1 MDSVT
6 SKDMPI
12 PVLISMTRHGAEL
25 ARQLIAAHD
34 LSWHARTDSFDAGDI
49 MPDHVFD
56 KTVPHIQDC
65 FAAGFPV
72 IGICSAGI
80 LIRAIAGQLADKW
93 AEPPVISIADDGS
106 SVIPLLGGHHGGNML
121 AQMLAQSTGG
131 NAAVT
136 TAGDIRLGVSL
147 DQPPMPFVLADPSGA
162 ASIMARLNDG
172 ATFRLM
178 SDLPDDHYSDI
189 AAAWHDWLAP
199 MSRQSGIKPSAE
211 DAEISIILSLRPQP
225 SSPHALIY
233 HPRLACLGVGA
244 SRHCPPDE
252 MAELVSGLLADHDLS
267 PHIIAG
273 IYSVDLKAD
282 EPAMLELANDLNV
295 PLRFYPAAYLEMET
309 PRVAEP
315 SQVVF
320 DEIGTHSVAEAS
332 ALAAAGADGVMIAG
346 KRKTAHAT
354 AALAISPDS
363 VKQGQN
369 STPRGQVM
377 LVGIGPGQSAWRTP
391 EATAMIRNADELVG
405 YHLYIDLLGAIAA
418 DKPRADYAL
427 GQEEDRCRY
436 ALEEAGKG
444 RNMAIICSGDAGIY
458 AMGALV
464 FELLDRD
471 QNDGGVSDA
480 ARRVAV
486 GSAPGVS
493 ALQAAAARSGALL
506 GHDFCTISL
515 SDLLTPWE
523 HIENRIHAAAKGD
536 FVIAFYNPVSRRRR
550 IGLAKARDILL
561 QHRPADTPVVLA
573 SNLGRPEEQVHY
585 RTLAEL
591 EVDEVDMLTVVMV
604 GSSASKCFQR
614 GTGKAVYTPRGYAK
628 RIDENKHNT

>member
-1 MDSVT
+1 
-6 SKDMPI
+6 
-12 PVLISMTRHGAEL
+12 
-25 ARQLIAAHD
+25 
-34 LSWHARTDSFDAGDI
+34 
-49 MPDHVFD
+49 
-56 KTVPHIQDC
+56 
-65 FAAGFPV
+65 
-72 IGICSAGI
+72 
-80 LIRAIAGQLADKW
+80 
-93 AEPPVISIADDGS
+93 
-106 SVIPLLGGHHGGNML
+106 
-121 AQMLAQSTGG
+121 
-131 NAAVT
+131 
-136 TAGDIRLGVSL
+136 
-147 DQPPMPFVLADPSGA
+147 
-162 ASIMARLNDG
+162 
-172 ATFRLM
+172 
-178 SDLPDDHYSDI
+178 
-189 AAAWHDWLAP
+189 
-199 MSRQSGIKPSAE
+199 
-211 DAEISIILSLRPQP
+211 
-225 SSPHALIY
+225 
-233 HPRLACLGVGA
+233 
-244 SRHCPPDE
+244 

-282 EPAMLELANDLNV
+282 EPAMLELAHDLNV

-332 ALAAAGADGVMIAG
+332 ALAAAGADGVMIAS

-363 VKQGQN
+363 AKQGQN

-391 EATAMIRNADELVG
+391 EATAMIRKADELVG